1 MFIPIILLHC
11 NKHIFYATKT
21 NNVHPKALH
30 IPTCMDGY
38 DTLIV
43 MFQGSI
49 GSLHLMN

>member
-1 MFIPIILLHC
+1 MFIPII
-11 NKHIFYATKT
+11 
-21 NNVHPKALH
+21 KALH
-30 IPTCMDGY
+30 IPMDGY